1 LLERWRWRAREAAK
15 NAAEVKSNIVG
26 FMDAIGV
33 SAVVGQMQRAVR
45 TKDDKVMFE
54 EASPDLDQRL
64 NAVSNEVDFEIQE
77 LQYRM
82 EQLEKAN
89 TKP

>member
-1 LLERWRWRAREAAK
+1 
-15 NAAEVKSNIVG
+15 
-26 FMDAIGV
+26 MDAIGV